1 MISNKPNKGKY
12 IIEVPSRKE
21 YHFLEH
27 LKKCCF
33 LKVVKRRVMKEP
45 LNSDFHFTMVAYK

>member
-1 MISNKPNKGKY
+1 MILNKPNKGKY
-12 IIEVPSRKE
+12 IIEVPSRKK